1 MNVPVDTLAKQNDKI
16 GVLFEQAVS
25 REKMRIGNGFYAGL
39 MPSSALQID
48 RYLRW
53 IKTIESYAS
62 HGTASTDKFNKLQVK
77 ITFNNGTVVDKLY
90 TGIRVVQSYDMSAQL
105 LVKME
110 LLNGKVVKTYTNGV
124 EINSSPTS
132 IEPDI
137 EYIKEAVLNYDRT
150 ISWSAYYY
158 PAKTQENI
166 KEEWSKI
173 K

>member
-1 MNVPVDTLAKQNDKI
+1 M
-16 GVLFEQAVS
+16 
-25 REKMRIGNGFYAGL
+25 
-39 MPSSALQID
+39 
-48 RYLRW
+48 
-53 IKTIESYAS
+53 
-62 HGTASTDKFNKLQVK
+62 
-77 ITFNNGTVVDKLY
+77 VDKLY

-150 ISWSAYYY
+150 IS
-158 PAKTQENI
+158 
-166 KEEWSKI
+166 
-173 K
+173 